1 MIGSM
6 RAFLDSARGL
16 IAAALTD
23 YLAGWRKE
31 SAAVTGLGADL
42 CDRLLDFSLQG
53 KMIRGCLVPVGSS
66 LCGGRGE
73 AECRDDPLVT
83 AGAAMELFQSGLL
96 IHDDIMDRDPT
107 RRGRPSMF
115 RQYAEAA
122 SRRGSPDPLHLGE
135 AQGICAGDA
144 AYFLAFELLG
154 RMRAE
159 PAAVGSALR
168 LCARE
173 LTRVGMAQMQDVA
186 WGASPADVAE
196 EEILRMYTFK
206 TARYSFS
213 LPLSLGAVIAGAA
226 DERLAELGKLG
237 ECLGILFQ
245 IRDDEL
251 GLFGSAEELGKPVGS
266 DVREGKKTLYYAGL
280 MARAGPEERERL
292 RGVFGNPE
300 SSERDL
306 AYVRGCAESLGV
318 RDQVEARARGMEEKA
333 RGMIEAI
340 GAAGGKDRRMLVEL
354 LDFISTRRR

>member
-1 MIGSM
+1 ML
-6 RAFLDSARGL
+6 AFLDPARGL
-16 IAAALTD
+16 ITAALKDFLAEWRTD
-23 YLAGWRKE
+23 G
-31 SAAVTGLGADL
+31 AAVTALGADL

-66 LCGGRGE
+66 LCGGPGE
-73 AECRDDPLVT
+73 VKRPDDPLVI

-107 RRGRPSMF
+107 RRGRPSLF
-115 RQYAEAA
+115 QQYADAA
-122 SRRGSPDPLHLGE
+122 SRRGNPDPLHLGE

-154 RMRAE
+154 RMRAD

-173 LTRVGMAQMQDVA
+173 LTCVGMAQMQDVA
-186 WGASPADVAE
+186 WGASPAGVTE

-226 DERLAELGKLG
+226 DDRRAELTALG
-237 ECLGILFQ
+237 ECMGVLFQ

-251 GLFGSAEELGKPVGS
+251 GLFGSAGELGKPVGS
-266 DVREGKKTLYYAGL
+266 DVREGKKTLYYADL
-280 MARAGPEERERL
+280 MASAGPEELGRL
-292 RGVFGNPE
+292 RAIFGNPE
-300 SSERDL
+300 GSEQDM

-318 RDQVEARARGMEEKA
+318 RDRVEARARVMEERA
-333 RGMIEAI
+333 RAMIEGI
-340 GAAGGKDRRMLVEL
+340 DAAGEEDRRMLVEL
-354 LDFISTRRR
+354 LDFISTRNR